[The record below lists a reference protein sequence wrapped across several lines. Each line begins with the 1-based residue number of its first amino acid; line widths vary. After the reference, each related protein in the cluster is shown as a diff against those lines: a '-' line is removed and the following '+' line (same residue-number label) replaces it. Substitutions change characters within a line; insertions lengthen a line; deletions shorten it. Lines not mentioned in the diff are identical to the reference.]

1 MPSISLVVPTYNVGR
16 YLPDFLESLEAQAFD
31 RSAVEVVFVNDGSL
45 DDSAAIIEKW
55 IARVDV
61 DARIVTQHNGGLS
74 AARNRG
80 LDEIVGEWV
89 SFPDPD
95 DVLEPG
101 YLQTVLRFLATDDGD
116 KVHLMCTNLVFFDD
130 LTGQTTGHPLR
141 YRFDEGQRVVDLD
154 RHPRF
159 VHLSGASGFYRRD
172 VLMQNNLRFDPRI
185 RPNFEDGHLTAL
197 YLAVF
202 DAPQVALLPDARYLY
217 RRRDDGSSLVQGSW
231 MRREKYV
238 DLLRYGHLDLLERI
252 TAARGHVPLW
262 AQNMVLYDLAY
273 YFRTDARPNSP
284 TASLTPEVSSQFHD
298 LLGQIL
304 AYIDEDAIDDFQVTW
319 TSADMRAA
327 MLIGGKGV
335 RARPERLAL
344 DRLDSARKV
353 VRLQYFYSGDAPTE
367 EFRARGFRVDPM
379 FEKTRAVRFF
389 GKNMFW
395 HRTVWLPATGSL
407 SARLDGRR
415 MPLILASGDRPQFEI
430 RPTQLWRRLAHS
442 APPLDSS
449 TKQLSNRPRARLGR
463 RGRLASAYAKGLTT
477 NQGRKSAVDRNKER
491 ALRWYARTLGR
502 AKYGE
507 AWLLIDRD
515 NQAQDNAEHL
525 YRHLRTAQPD
535 VNAWFVLSRSSSD
548 WPRLEGE
555 GFRLIPHKTW
565 QHRAALMN
573 CVHLISSQVDHYIV
587 NPLPKRFGRPGWHY
601 TFLQHGVTKDDLSTW
616 LNGKSID
623 RMITAT
629 PDEHQSIVGFGS
641 PYLLSDKEVSMTGFP
656 RHDRLLR
663 LAEQYDGPR
672 RTLLVMPTW
681 RRDLLLHQL
690 TGGNDRA
697 LRADFWE
704 SSYAANWRLVLESS
718 RVQEALAQHGWKMM
732 FIPHP
737 NMQGY
742 LKTHPLPKSLD
753 VRRFSDVD
761 IQQVLAEAGAMITD
775 YSSMAFEMAYIERPV
790 VYYQFDQTEFFS
802 GAHAY
807 RRGEWSYE
815 DNGFGPVTV
824 DSQAAIDST
833 VQIIERGGEADQ
845 LYAERMHATFP
856 HRDGECSR
864 RTYESITELT
874 RPFTYDELYQRRG

>member
-1 MPSISLVVPTYNVGR
+1 MPSISLVVPTYNVAR
-16 YLPDFLESLEAQAFD
+16 YLPDFLDSLEAQAFD
-31 RSAVEVVFVNDGSL
+31 RGAVEVVFVNDGSL
-45 DDSAAIIEKW
+45 DDSAAIIERW

-61 DARIVTQHNGGLS
+61 DARIVTQENGGLS

-89 SFPDPD
+89 TFPDPD
-95 DVLEPG
+95 DVYEPG
-101 YLQTVLRFLATDDGD
+101 YLQTVLSFLATDDGG
-116 KVHLMCTNLVFFDD
+116 KTHLMCTNLIFFDD
-130 LTGQTTGHPLR
+130 VTGLTSGHPLR
-141 YRFDEGQRVVDLD
+141 GRFAEGQRVVDLD
-154 RHPRF
+154 QHSGF

-172 VLMQNNLRFDPRI
+172 VLMQNKLRFDSRI

-197 YLAVF
+197 YLALF

-217 RRRDDGSSLVQGSW
+217 RRREDGSSLVQGSW

-238 DLLRYGHLDLLERI
+238 DVLRYGHLDLLERI
-252 TAARGHVPLW
+252 AAARGRVPLW

-284 TASLTPEVSSQFHD
+284 TASLTPEVTSQFHD

-304 AYIDEDAIDDFQVTW
+304 TYIDEDAIDDFRVTW
-319 TSADMRAA
+319 ISADMRAA
-327 MLIGGKGV
+327 LLIGGKGA
-335 RARPERLAL
+335 RPRPERLAL
-344 DRLDSARKV
+344 DRLDTARRL

-367 EFRARGFRVDPM
+367 EFLSHRFRVDPVY
-379 FEKTRAVRFF
+379 EKTRGVRFF
-389 GKNMFW
+389 GRNMVW
-395 HRTVWLPATGSL
+395 HRTVWLPATDSL

-415 MPLILASGDRPQFEI
+415 MPLILSSGRPQFEI
-430 RPTQLWRRLAHS
+430 LPTQLWPRLGNC
-442 APPLDSS
+442 PPPSDSPNA
-449 TKQLSNRPRARLGR
+449 QLSNRPRSRFER
-463 RGRLASAYAKGLTT
+463 RRRRASVYAKGLTT
-477 NQGRKSAVDRNKER
+477 HQGRSRAVNRNKER
-491 ALRWYARTLGR
+491 VLRWYARTLGR

-525 YRHLRTAQPD
+525 YRYLRTEKPD
-535 VNAWFVLSRSSSD
+535 VNAWFVISRSSSD
-548 WPRLEGE
+548 WSRLERE

-565 QHRAALMN
+565 RHRVALMH

-587 NPLPKRFGRPGWHY
+587 NPLPKRFGPPGWHY

-616 LNGKSID
+616 LNRKSID

-641 PYLLSDKEVSMTGFP
+641 PYLLSEKEVSMTGFP

-663 LAEQYDGPR
+663 LAEQYDAPR

-681 RRDLLLHQL
+681 RRDLLLDQL
-690 TGGNDRA
+690 TGGNERA
-697 LRADFWE
+697 LRPDFWK
-704 SSYAANWRLVLESS
+704 SSYAVNWRLVLESS
-718 RVQEALAQHGWKMM
+718 RLQETLAEHGWRMV

-742 LKTHPLPKSLD
+742 LKNHPLPKSLD

-775 YSSMAFEMAYIERPV
+775 YSSLAFEMAYIERPV

-815 DNGFGPVTV
+815 DAGFGPVTV
-824 DSQAAIDST
+824 DSKTAIDSL
-833 VQIIERGGEADQ
+833 VQVIERDGEADR
-845 LYAERMHATFP
+845 LYARRMQATFP
-856 HRDGECSR
+856 HRDGACSR
-864 RTYESITELT
+864 RAYESITELT
-874 RPFTYDELYQRRG
+874 RPFTDDELHKGRR